1 MIRVVRIARRGAMK
15 ARLQPGVRIDAIV
28 RLNTAQRI

>member
-1 MIRVVRIARRGAMK
+1 MISVVRIARRGAMK
-15 ARLQPGVRIDAIV
+15 ARLQAGVRIDAIV